1 MNPFDTETRH
11 DLTLFI
17 EAVNSNPNGDPNLGN
32 RPRHDAETGHG
43 VIRDGALKRRAR
55 DWMVA
60 KGKDVLVQPSEDS
73 LQARELQAGGE
84 DVSTEH
90 LKDCIDVRLF
100 GHVATA
106 NDSHNQIW
114 GPVQIG
120 DATSVDPV
128 DIETQ
133 ALTRSLKTTDEDS
146 GKGMGRE
153 HIVRYGLYRAV
164 GSYSPNRAGEK
175 VTEEDLKLLYQGLL
189 RGWEYSTSSSRPE
202 VSGVALG
209 VVTHKNPL
217 GNAPRRETT
226 DLLQFGTEE
235 EHPRSLDDYNRMEA
249 EAPGGTELT
258 VFEPYDEVL
267 EGEEASE
274 G

>member
-1 MNPFDTETRH
+1 MSPFDPSTRH
-11 DLTLFI
+11 DLILFI

-60 KGKDVLVQPSEDS
+60 KGEQVLVQPSEDS
-73 LQARELQAGGE
+73 LQSRELEFGGE
-84 DVSTEH
+84 DVDTDRLREC
-90 LKDCIDVRLF
+90 LDVRLF

-120 DATSVDPV
+120 DATSIDPI

-133 ALTRSLKTTDEDS
+133 ALTRSLKTTDEDT

-153 HIVRYGLYRAV
+153 HIVRFGLYRAV
-164 GSYSPNRAGEK
+164 GSYSPNRAGDHVSED
-175 VTEEDLKLLYQGLL
+175 DLKLLYQSLL
-189 RGWEYSTSSSRPE
+189 RGWEYTASSSRPE
-202 VSGVALG
+202 VNGVALG
-209 VVTHKNPL
+209 VVSHENPL

-226 DLLQFGTEE
+226 ELLRFKTDE
-235 EHPRSLDDYNRMEA
+235 EHPRSLDDYGRMEA
-249 EAPGGTELT
+249 DPPDGTELN

-267 EGEEASE
+267 ETESQP
-274 G
+274 

>member
-1 MNPFDTETRH
+1 MNPFNPTTRH

-60 KGKDVLVQPSEDS
+60 KGERVLVQPSEDS
-73 LQARELQAGGE
+73 LQSRELEFGGDE
-84 DVSTEH
+84 VDTGR
-90 LKDCIDVRLF
+90 LKECIDVRLF

-106 NDSHNQIW
+106 NDSHDQIW

-120 DATSVDPV
+120 DAESLDPI

-133 ALTRSLKTTDEDS
+133 ALTRSLKTKEEDD

-153 HIVRYGLYRAV
+153 HIVRYGLYRAI
-164 GSYSPNRAGEK
+164 GSYSPNRAGDQVNK
-175 VTEEDLKLLYQGLL
+175 ADLKLLYQSLL
-189 RGWEYSTSSSRPE
+189 RGWEHTASSSRPE
-202 VSGVALG
+202 VNGIALG
-209 VVTHKNPL
+209 VVTHKDPL

-226 DLLQFGTEE
+226 DLLRFESDD
-235 EHPRSLDDYNRMEA
+235 EHPRSLSDYSRTEA
-249 EAPGGTELT
+249 DAPEGTELS
-258 VFEPYDEVL
+258 VFEPHDKAL
-267 EGEEASE
+267 EN
-274 G
+274 

>member
-1 MNPFDTETRH
+1 MNPFNPATRH

-43 VIRDGALKRRAR
+43 IIRDGALKRRAR

-60 KGKDVLVQPSEDS
+60 KGEQVLVQPSEDS

-84 DVSTEH
+84 NVDTEQ

-133 ALTRSLKTTDEDS
+133 ALTRSLKTADEDI

-164 GSYSPNRAGEK
+164 GSYSPNRAGDK
-175 VTEEDLKLLYQGLL
+175 VTEADLKLLYQSLL
-189 RGWEYSTSSSRPE
+189 RGWEYAASSSRPE

-209 VVTHKNPL
+209 VVTHDNPL

-226 DLLQFGTEE
+226 TLLRFETEE
-235 EHPRSLDDYNRMEA
+235 EHPRSLDDYTRVTED
-249 EAPGGTELT
+249 APDGTELA
-258 VFEPYDEVL
+258 VFEPYDDAL
-267 EGEEASE
+267 DT
-274 G
+274 

>member
-1 MNPFDTETRH
+1 MNPFDPTTRH

-60 KGKDVLVQPSEDS
+60 KGEQVLVQPSEDS
-73 LQARELQAGGE
+73 LQSRELQSGGE
-84 DVSTEH
+84 DVDTDR
-90 LKDCIDVRLF
+90 LKECLDVRLF

-128 DIETQ
+128 EIVTQ
-133 ALTRSLKTTDEDS
+133 ALTRSLKTTDEDT

-164 GSYSPNRAGEK
+164 GSYTPDRAGDK
-175 VTEEDLKLLYQGLL
+175 VSEDDLKLLYQSLL
-189 RGWEYSTSSSRPE
+189 RGWEHTASSSRPE
-202 VSGVALG
+202 VSGIALG
-209 VVTHKNPL
+209 VVTHENPL
-217 GNAPRRETT
+217 GNAQRRDTT
-226 DLLQFGTEE
+226 DLLRYETDEE
-235 EHPRSLDDYNRMEA
+235 SPRSLSDYTRTE
-249 EAPGGTELT
+249 EDAPEGTELN
-258 VFEPYDEVL
+258 VFEPYDKEL
-267 EGEEASE
+267 EA
-274 G
+274 